1 MSGEYPRGKVE
12 FFEDFLLDN
21 GDGTSSY
28 GGMTE
33 TIVDACTQDLTD
45 KHGGWWRQTTSDDTD
60 AALLASERCWEVDE
74 GHPLIF
80 ETRLVVDDASS
91 AVIAVGFH
99 DNVAASGA
107 ILWEDEGGTLESAPT
122 DGFGFMV
129 EGGQDETW
137 QAVATDSDT
146 DKTQVALTLGAD
158 CADAVVQTLRMEAN
172 PNDSGTVKYFI
183 DGELVSTRTA
193 WFDSGIVFN
202 VGLSCDWRTGAI
214 NVDYD
219 YIYVMAPRS

>member
-12 FFEDFLLDN
+12 LFEDFLLDN
-21 GDGTSSY
+21 GDNASGY

-33 TIVDACTQDLTD
+33 TVVDQGAQDITN
-45 KHGGWWRQTTSDDTD
+45 KHGGWWRQTTIADTD
-60 AALLASERCWEVDE
+60 AALIAGERCWEVDE

-91 AVIAVGFH
+91 AVISVGMH

-107 ILWEDEGGTLESAPT
+107 ILWEDEAGTLESTPT
-122 DGFGFMV
+122 DGFGFML

-137 QAVATDSDT
+137 QAVAVDSDV
-146 DKTQVALTLGAD
+146 DETQVALTKGAD

-183 DGELVSTRTA
+183 DGELVSTQTG
-193 WFDSGIVFN
+193 WFDSGIVFCP
-202 VGLSCDWRTGAI
+202 GLSCDYRTGAI

-219 YIYVMAPRS
+219 YLYVMAPRS